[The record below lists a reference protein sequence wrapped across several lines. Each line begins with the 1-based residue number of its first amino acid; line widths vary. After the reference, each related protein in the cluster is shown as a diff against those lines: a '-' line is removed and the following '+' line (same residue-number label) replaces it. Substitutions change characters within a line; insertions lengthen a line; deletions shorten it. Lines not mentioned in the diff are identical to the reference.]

1 MHISLPYG
9 RSFIAGEVPDSVSVE
24 FANPMEWL
32 ERQSERELV
41 IAAISHPSGG
51 RRLRELASGVRS
63 AVIVTCDK
71 TRGVPSQ
78 ITIPFILQELNS
90 TGLHSEHVRLLVA
103 TGLHKGETEADVRER
118 IGSKFCD
125 MEVCVHDSDERDQL
139 SFLGN
144 LSSGTPLYLNRA
156 VVEAE
161 LVIIESTVEPHF
173 FAGFTGGSKVILPG
187 AAGSETI
194 IHNHS
199 WRNIDDSRS
208 RYGVACNPIRRDS
221 NEALSFLKKT
231 FSLDLVLGS
240 DKGIVFASSGNP
252 IHSFNK
258 VAGEVSAHSEIKII
272 SQPNL
277 VITTNGGFPLDR
289 NVYQCVKGISVPE
302 DVLSQDS
309 RIVMVGECIDG
320 TAHGEFRSLL
330 CNGTPDEVYSKLE
343 RSDAPVRDQW
353 QVQVLCRIL
362 RRNPVW
368 FVTRSELQT
377 DIESMHM
384 HYASTIE
391 EALNSAQLTTG
402 ERVLVVPQGPAT
414 ILHRA

>member
-1 MHISLPYG
+1 MHVSLPYG
-9 RSFIAGEVPDSVSVE
+9 RSSLAVEVPDSVGVE
-24 FANPMEWL
+24 FADPREWL
-32 ERQSERELV
+32 EEHSGRELV
-41 IAAISHPSGG
+41 TAAMLRPVGQ
-51 RRLRELASGVRS
+51 RRLRDLARGARS

-78 ITIPFILQELNS
+78 ITIPLILDELKS
-90 TGLHSEHVRLLVA
+90 AGLSPKWVSILVA

-118 IGSKFCD
+118 IGS
-125 MEVCVHDSDERDQL
+125 EVHGIEVSVHDGDEDDQL

-156 VVEAE
+156 VLEAD
-161 LVIIESTVEPHF
+161 LVILESTVEPHF
-173 FAGFTGGSKVILPG
+173 FAGFTGGSKMILPG
-187 AAGSETI
+187 VAGSETI
-194 IHNHS
+194 IQNHS

-208 RYGVACNPIRRDS
+208 RYGVADNPIRRDS
-221 NEALSFLKKT
+221 NEALGFLKKT
-231 FSLDLVLGS
+231 FALNLVLGY
-240 DKGIVFASSGNP
+240 DKRIVFASSGDP
-252 IHSFNK
+252 ILSFNK
-258 VAGEVSAHSEIKII
+258 AVEEVSAHSEIKI
-272 SQPNL
+272 SHQPNL

-302 DVLSQDS
+302 DVLRQDS
-309 RIVMVGECIDG
+309 RIIMVGECIDG

-343 RSDAPVRDQW
+343 GSWPPVRDQW

-368 FVTRSELQT
+368 FVTRNELKS

-384 HYASTIE
+384 HYASTVE
-391 EALNSAQLTTG
+391 EALNSARLAAG
-402 ERVLVVPQGPAT
+402 ERVLVVTQGPST
-414 ILHRA
+414 ILHRV

>member
-9 RSFIAGEVPDSVSVE
+9 RSSIAGEVPDSVAVE
-24 FANPMEWL
+24 FANPREWL
-32 ERQSERELV
+32 EKQSERELV
-41 IAAISHPSGG
+41 IAAMSHPSGQ
-51 RRLRELASGVRS
+51 RRLRELASGARS

-78 ITIPFILQELNS
+78 ITMPLILEELS
-90 TGLHSEHVRLLVA
+90 SAGLPSDCVSILVA

-118 IGSKFCD
+118 IGSELQG
-125 MEVCVHDSDERDQL
+125 MEVSVHDSDEHDPL

-144 LSSGTPLYLNRA
+144 LSSGTPLYLNSG
-156 VVEAE
+156 VLETD
-161 LVIIESTVEPHF
+161 LVILESTVEPHF
-173 FAGFTGGSKVILPG
+173 FAGFTGGSKMILPG
-187 AAGSETI
+187 VAGSETI

-199 WRNIDDSRS
+199 WQNIDDSRS
-208 RYGVACNPIRRDS
+208 RYGVADNPIRRDS
-221 NEALSFLKKT
+221 NEALGFLKKT
-231 FSLDLVLGS
+231 FALNLVLGY
-240 DKGIVFASSGNP
+240 DKRIVFASSGDP

-258 VAGEVSAHSEIKII
+258 AAEEVSAHSEIKII

-302 DVLSQDS
+302 DVLRQDT

-320 TAHGEFRSLL
+320 TAHDEFRNLL
-330 CNGTPDEVYSKLE
+330 SDGTPDEVYSKLE
-343 RSDAPVRDQW
+343 KSDAPVRDQW

-362 RRNPVW
+362 RQNPVW
-368 FVTRSELQT
+368 FVTRNELQI

-384 HYASTIE
+384 HYASTIQ
-391 EALNSAQLTTG
+391 EALNSAQLATG
-402 ERVLVVPQGPAT
+402 ERVLVVPQGPST